1 MYQRSWNP
9 EEGEILHSYVHNP
22 ARTNGIISLG
32 KIGALVFLKAQD
44 KAHNKQLQELAS
56 SLSLHVAAMKP
67 VYLFEN
73 ELPNEIREQVINEQT
88 TPEAK
93 KKALEKLLA
102 REVMMEQELAT
113 SEEPLKI
120 KDLLK

>member
-1 MYQRSWNP
+1 M
-9 EEGEILHSYVHNP
+9 HSYVHNP

-93 KKALEKLLA
+93 KKAL
-102 REVMMEQELAT
+102 
-113 SEEPLKI
+113 
-120 KDLLK
+120 